1 MSNTKAGLKPYP
13 AYKELEIPWLGKV
26 PTHWTVAETKNFYEI
41 QMGKMLQPQPAKTT
55 DIEVPYLKAV
65 NVQWYSVQTDNA
77 QTMWASP
84 EEIEQ
89 LQVIPGDLLV
99 CEGGEGGR
107 AGIAK
112 AIPNGFIIQN
122 ALHRVRP
129 KRAGRNEL
137 LQHLMKVISET
148 GWFDAINNKAT
159 IAHFTKEKFASLP
172 IPVPPLEEQDAIVRY
187 LDDADQ
193 RIRAYVSVKE
203 RLIALLQEERQAVIH
218 QAVTKGLDPN
228 VKLKPSG
235 VEWLGDVPKHW
246 AILTLGQVAKSF
258 RTGPFGSS
266 LHQSDYINGG
276 TPVIN
281 PVHMK
286 GGVIVEDPSC
296 SVSEAV
302 ADNLSSYRLG
312 MHDLVFSRRGELGR
326 CALVRARESG
336 WLCGT
341 GSIRV
346 CIDRGFLEP
355 EFLVRALQVRWVG
368 EYLSLASVGATMA
381 NLNTGIL
388 KSVPILVPP
397 IQEQGDLVEYMVR
410 LNDLIDDATTRARRQ
425 IELMEEYWTRLIA
438 DVVTGKIDLR
448 GAKP

>member
-1 MSNTKAGLKPYP
+1 MSTATDSVLLQYSSHKDTSSRWKEDMPEHWHVRRLKDWVSINKDVLPENTDPDLEFRYMEISALNSGVLVDAPKKIRFSAAPSRARRRVKAGDT
-13 AYKELEIPWLGKV
+13 IIS
-26 PTHWTVAETKNFYEI
+26 TVRT
-41 QMGKMLQPQPAKTT
+41 
-55 DIEVPYLKAV
+55 YLKAI
-65 NVQWYSVQTDNA
+65 WYADD
-77 QTMWASP
+77 
-84 EEIEQ
+84 
-89 LQVIPGDLLV
+89 PGADLV
-99 CEGGEGGR
+99 CST
-107 AGIAK
+107 
-112 AIPNGFIIQN
+112 GF
-122 ALHRVRP
+122 AVLTP
-129 KRAGRNEL
+129 KQGTNSKFVSYLVQSEPFTDMVTAESVGTAYPA
-137 LQHLMKVISET
+137 ISENKLAS
-148 GWFDAINNKAT
+148 FEVLIPPPDAQA
-159 IAHFTKEKFASLP
+159 
-172 IPVPPLEEQDAIVRY
+172 AIVRY
-187 LDDADQ
+187 LDDVDQ
-193 RIRAYVSVKE
+193 RIRDYVSAKE
-203 RLIALLQEERQAVIH
+203 RLIALLEEERQAVIH
-218 QAVTKGLDPN
+218 QAVTKGLNHN
-228 VKLKPSG
+228 VNLNPSG
-235 VEWLGDVPKHW
+235 VEWLGDVPEHW
-246 AILTLGQVAKSF
+246 EILTLGQVAKSF

-355 EFLVRALQVRWVG
+355 EFLIRALQVRWVG

-397 IQEQGDLVEYMVR
+397 TQEQGDLVEYMVR

-425 IELMEEYWTRLIA
+425 IELVEEYRIRLIA
-438 DVVTGKIDLR
+438 DVVTGKIDVR
-448 GAKP
+448 RI

>member
-1 MSNTKAGLKPYP
+1 M
-13 AYKELEIPWLGKV
+13 
-26 PTHWTVAETKNFYEI
+26 
-41 QMGKMLQPQPAKTT
+41 
-55 DIEVPYLKAV
+55 
-65 NVQWYSVQTDNA
+65 
-77 QTMWASP
+77 
-84 EEIEQ
+84 
-89 LQVIPGDLLV
+89 
-99 CEGGEGGR
+99 
-107 AGIAK
+107 
-112 AIPNGFIIQN
+112 
-122 ALHRVRP
+122 
-129 KRAGRNEL
+129 
-137 LQHLMKVISET
+137 
-148 GWFDAINNKAT
+148 
-159 IAHFTKEKFASLP
+159 
-172 IPVPPLEEQDAIVRY
+172 
-187 LDDADQ
+187 
-193 RIRAYVSVKE
+193 
-203 RLIALLQEERQAVIH
+203 
-218 QAVTKGLDPN
+218 
-228 VKLKPSG
+228 KLKPSG

>member
-1 MSNTKAGLKPYP
+1 MRNTKAGLKPYP

-112 AIPNGFIIQN
+112 AMPNGFIIQN

-193 RIRAYVSVKE
+193 RIRAYVSAKE
-203 RLIALLQEERQAVIH
+203 KLIALLEEERQAVIH
-218 QAVTKGLDPN
+218 RAVTQGLDPN

-235 VEWLGDVPKHW
+235 VEWLGDVPEHW
-246 AILTLGQVAKSF
+246 AVLTLGQIAATF
-258 RTGPFGSS
+258 RTGPFGSM
-266 LHQSDYINGG
+266 LHQSDYVEGG
-276 TPVIN
+276 IPVIN
-281 PVHMK
+281 PVHMR
-286 GGVIVEDPSC
+286 GGEIVEDPSRT
-296 SVSEAV
+296 VSAAV
-302 ADNLSSYRLG
+302 ADRLSSYRLG
-312 MHDLVFSRRGELGR
+312 LHDLVFSRRGELGR
-326 CALVRARESG
+326 CALVRGRETS

-346 CIDRGFLEP
+346 RIVYGCMEP
-355 EFLVRALQVRWVG
+355 EFLIQALQARWVG
-368 EYLSLASVGATMA
+368 EYLSLVSVGATMA
-381 NLNTGIL
+381 NLNTAIL
-388 KSVPILVPP
+388 KGVPVPVPP
-397 IQEQGDLVEYMVR
+397 IQEQR
-410 LNDLIDDATTRARRQ
+410 DLIAFIGQRRRSIDEVIAHTRRQ
-425 IELMEEYWTRLIA
+425 IELMEEYRTRLIA
-438 DVVTGKIDLR
+438 DVVTGKLDVR
-448 GAKP
+448 EA